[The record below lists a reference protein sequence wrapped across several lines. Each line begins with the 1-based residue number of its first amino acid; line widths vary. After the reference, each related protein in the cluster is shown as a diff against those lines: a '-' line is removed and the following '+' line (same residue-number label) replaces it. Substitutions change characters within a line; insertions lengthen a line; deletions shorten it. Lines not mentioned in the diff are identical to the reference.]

1 MLMNKFNYMSWLLLL
16 IFLSSCSLTSL
27 AVKNLNWI
35 ISRQV
40 KNHLDLYYNQ
50 EKQLDIDVAQ
60 YLNRQK
66 KQVPALLELVQMLQ
80 NKNTRTI
87 KIEEVELFRKNL
99 RLMYYT
105 IADDFNA
112 NILSPYLAQIND
124 PQLKHF
130 RNENNKRNIELKNKI
145 NDKDSDI
152 FKRIEFLIGNFTDNQ
167 RKILKSI
174 QPQIRGL
181 QKLRLRR
188 KKEFQIKLYQVI
200 STSILPKQEVTKKV
214 EIQKLFY
221 NYIHK
226 VDLENDPIVLK
237 QNENNNKAINQ
248 AILQIFNSLNQEQTK
263 ILQEKVRWLKN
274 VVQSFK
280 STKY

>member
-1 MLMNKFNYMSWLLLL
+1 MSKLRYLAL
-16 IFLSSCSLTSL
+16 IFIVLIANSCSMSSL
-27 AVKNLNWI
+27 AVKNLDWI

-50 EKQLDIDVAQ
+50 EKI
-60 YLNRQK
+60 LNLEVSQFLKRQK
-66 KQVPALLELVQMLQ
+66 KQVPSLLQHIETLGGISNNDFQ
-80 NKNTRTI
+80 
-87 KIEEVELFRKNL
+87 KIEDIEKFRLNL
-99 RLMYYT
+99 QSIYFT
-105 IADDFNA
+105 VADDFNA
-112 NILSPYLAQIND
+112 NILAPHLSEMNE

-130 RNENNKRNIELKNKI
+130 RKENNKKNIELKNKI
-145 NDKDSDI
+145 NDNDSDI
-152 FKRIEFLIGNFTDNQ
+152 FKRIEFLIGKFTDNQ
-167 RKILKSI
+167 IKILKNI
-174 QPQIRGL
+174 QPQIRVL

-200 STSILPKQEVTKKV
+200 STSTLPKQEITKKT

-226 VDLENDPIVLK
+226 IDLENDPIVLK

-248 AILQIFNSLNQEQTK
+248 AILQIFNSLTQEQMK

-280 STKY
+280 ATKY